1 MSEERFNLVF
11 KGQLAKSADMN
22 TTVRNLAQLF
32 KIDSQKA
39 KALFGGQITI
49 LKRDLDMDTANKYRA
64 AIKKAG
70 AIAELQIAENPK
82 LAAAGPKPAVV
93 APKSAFPGK
102 AVFGAREPGSS
113 QPASTPAQ
121 TFTSQNRPS
130 TDDSDS
136 GLTTTV
142 GVFGAARPEPADIAV
157 PDYGVAP
164 PGEDLLRAEEK
175 SRITEARIDTSS
187 LSLKENEGNLLND
200 DEYEE
205 FVALPVDVD
214 AFDIAPPGADVLKPE
229 ERKKEMVTEVDTS
242 GLSLGKLGENLAP
255 PKPAAPSPPDT
266 SDISL
271 AD

>member
-32 KIDSQKA
+32 KIDLQKA

-70 AIAELQIAENPK
+70 AIAELQIVENSKP
-82 LAAAGPKPAVV
+82 AAVATKPAVS
-93 APKSAFPGK
+93 KSASPGK
-102 AVFGAREPGSS
+102 AVFGAREPGSPPPAHA
-113 QPASTPAQ
+113 QP
-121 TFTSQNRPS
+121 FTVQNRVS
-130 TDDSDS
+130 TDNSDS

-142 GVFGAARPEPADIAV
+142 GVFGASRPEPADIAV
-157 PDYGVAP
+157 PNYGVASA
-164 PGEDLLRAEEK
+164 GEDLLRAEEK
-175 SRITEARIDTSS
+175 TRVTEARIDTSS
-187 LSLKENEGNLLND
+187 LSLKENDGNLLND

-205 FVALPVDVD
+205 FVALPVNVD

-229 ERKKEMVTEVDTS
+229 ERRKEMVTEVDTS